1 MITTTNVMVIHTR
14 GNKQKS
20 ERARARL
27 RKARETIR
35 AVWRST
41 IHHGDVSL
49 SVCVHLPVMRSREGQ
64 MRGDKGEEILQE
76 LSSEHKQELAS
87 IRKKVV

>member
-1 MITTTNVMVIHTR
+1 MMIDTR
-14 GNKQKS
+14 GNS
-20 ERARARL
+20 RRETA
-27 RKARETIR
+27 RKAQEGKRETIR